1 MTSEAWVASLQPKI
15 SGTWNLHRQLPADL
29 DFFVMLSSVSG
40 IIGSPGQSN
49 YAAGNTF
56 QDSLARH
63 RVRQGKKAMSL
74 DFSLMA
80 GHGYAVENRDAA
92 VQFIK
97 TRLVME
103 MTQAEIFAMLNIVCD
118 KDFVVDE
125 NHAQIV
131 MGLELPA
138 HIAASGMDAGWLN
151 EPLFSHLHQMPSDT
165 STSSAVDGIDGANDT
180 TSEQQDIASLVAG
193 AASLADASNAVAVAL
208 ADKLCR
214 VLSLDRESF
223 SFEQPL
229 HVYGVDSLIAVEI
242 RNWFQQKLRV
252 DLAVFEILGGGTVTT
267 LGRAVVEKLELRPT
281 S

>member
-1 MTSEAWVASLQPKI
+1 MTSEAWNASLRPKVA
-15 SGTWNLHRQLPADL
+15 GTWSLHRMLPDDL

-49 YAAGNTF
+49 YGAGNTF
-56 QDSLARH
+56 QDALARY
-63 RVRQGKKAMSL
+63 RVRQGRKAVSL

-97 TRLVME
+97 TRLVAE
-103 MTQAEIFAMLNIVCD
+103 MTQPEIMAILNMVCD
-118 KDFVVDE
+118 RDFAADE
-125 NHAQIV
+125 EHAQIV

-138 HIAASGMDAGWLN
+138 DMAARGLDANWLN
-151 EPLFSHLHQMPSDT
+151 EPLFSLLHQMPLASDT
-165 STSSAVDGIDGANDT
+165 NSTVAGIGGVQSTAD
-180 TSEQQDIASLVAG
+180 EQDVLSLVTG
-193 AASLADASNAVAVAL
+193 AASLVEAGNVVAIAL

-214 VLSLDRESF
+214 VLSLDRASY

-229 HVYGVDSLIAVEI
+229 HAYGVDSLIAVEV

-252 DLAVFEILGGGTVTT
+252 DLAVFEILGGGTAST
-267 LGRAVVEKLELRPT
+267 LGRAVAEKLRPIMT
-281 S
+281 